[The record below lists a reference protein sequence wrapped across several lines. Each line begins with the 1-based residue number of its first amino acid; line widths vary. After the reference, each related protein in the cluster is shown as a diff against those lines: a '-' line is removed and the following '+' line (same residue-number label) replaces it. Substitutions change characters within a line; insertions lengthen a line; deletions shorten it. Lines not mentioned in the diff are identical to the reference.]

1 METTVKQRIK
11 DFCNYKKISASEFA
25 RRIGVS
31 PTYVGSIRK
40 SIQPDK
46 IISIALNFP
55 DLNISWLLTGVGEM
69 IQASTPTLT
78 KNNTENQE
86 ESHQVPLI
94 PTAAFAGSIQ
104 GYTPD
109 SALISECQR
118 ITSPIPA
125 DLAITISGQSM
136 EPVIHDG
143 TVVLLRRLSDRPTIA
158 WGNIYI
164 VDSNDGAF
172 IKRLYPHA
180 SDPNQIMCHSV
191 NPDYPPF
198 SIHTD
203 AIQGIYRIV
212 GTIHVNTT
220 Y

>member
-1 METTVKQRIK
+1 METTVKQRLK
-11 DFCNYKKISASEFA
+11 DYIQFKELSQKRFETAAKLSNGYINNVKTS
-25 RRIGVS
+25 IGTDVL
-31 PTYVGSIRK
+31 
-40 SIQPDK
+40 QK
-46 IISIALNFP
+46 IICTFP

-69 IQASTPTLT
+69 IQQTTPTLT

-94 PTAAFAGSIQ
+94 PNAAFAGSIR
-104 GYTPD
+104 GYAPD
-109 SALISECQR
+109 SVLISECQR

-172 IKRLYPHA
+172 IKRLYPHT

>member
-1 METTVKQRIK
+1 METTVKQRITTYLE
-11 DFCNYKKISASEFA
+11 FKKIPVYKFEKACGLSS
-25 RRIGVS
+25 GYLNNLKNS
-31 PTYVGSIRK
+31 PR
-40 SIQPDK
+40 PDK
-46 IISIALNFP
+46 IQSIIQNYP
-55 DLNISWLLTGVGEM
+55 DLNIVWLLAGVGEM

-172 IKRLYPHA
+172 IKKLYPHA
-180 SDPNQIMCHSV
+180 SDPNQIMCHSI